1 MEEALKWKSFAAAAA
16 AALLWSLSGDHD
28 GSRSRHRAGD

>member
-1 MEEALKWKSFAAAAA
+1 MEEALKWKSFAAA